1 MRAWVVDGAF
11 GLDRLTQVDR
21 PDVEP
26 GPGEVRVR
34 VRAVSLNYRD
44 VLMVRG
50 LYDPRQA
57 LPLVPCSDAS
67 GVIDAV
73 GEGVTGLA
81 VGARVC
87 PIFAVDWLSGDAE
100 RSMLRSTL
108 GGPRDGTLRQSMVV
122 PASAVVRV
130 PDHLTDE
137 EAATLPCAGVTAW
150 RALVTMGGLKAGDT
164 VLTQGTGGV
173 SCFVTQI
180 GAMFG
185 ARVIVTSSSDAKLER
200 VRALG
205 AAHGINYKTE
215 PQWGKAA
222 AAWTGGRGVD
232 HVIELGG
239 AGTLD
244 ETLRAVR
251 VGGTVTLLGILA
263 GAKVELN
270 LTRVFMNAVRV
281 QGLMVGHR
289 ADFEALLRA
298 LEANRG
304 VRPVVDKVF
313 DFDDAPAAFAH
324 LVAAGHVGKVVLR
337 LP

>member
-1 MRAWVVDGAF
+1 MRAWIVDGAF
-11 GLDRLTQVDR
+11 GLDRLAMVER
-21 PDVEP
+21 PDAAP
-26 GPGEVRVR
+26 GPGQVRLR

-50 LYDPRQA
+50 LYDPRQP
-57 LPLVPCSDAS
+57 LPLVPCSDAV

-73 GEGVTGLA
+73 GEGVSDLA
-81 VGARVC
+81 VGMRVC
-87 PIFAVDWLSGDAE
+87 PIFAQDWLAGDAE

-108 GGPRDGTLRQSMVV
+108 GGPRDGTLREAMVV
-122 PASAVVRV
+122 PAAAVVRV
-130 PDHLTDE
+130 PDHLTDA
-137 EAATLPCAGVTAW
+137 EAATLPCAAVTAW

-200 VRALG
+200 VKALG
-205 AAHGINYKTE
+205 AAHGINYRTD
-215 PQWGKAA
+215 PAWGKAA

-244 ETLRAVR
+244 ESLRAVR

-263 GAKVELN
+263 GAKVELA
-270 LTRVFMNAVRV
+270 LTRIFMNAVRV
-281 QGLMVGHR
+281 QGLLVGHR

-298 LEANRG
+298 LDANRD

-313 DFDDAPAAFAH
+313 GFDEAPAAFEH
-324 LVAAGHVGKVVLR
+324 LLAAGHVGKIVVSVA
-337 LP
+337 